1 MQKKKNSKLKKVFEI
16 FFFDKLCLIII
27 LLPISIHPQNHI
39 KADAHITFLKKTY
52 KIKKKKLTVSSK
64 TVV

>member
-52 KIKKKKLTVSSK
+52 THKKKLTVSSK